1 MSDPYEILGLTP
13 GASDDEVKKAYKSL
27 AKKYHPDVTGNDP
40 KAAEQM
46 QKINAA
52 YDAIMNKKSYGYQDS
67 SSYYRSSASSGYEE
81 PIELQAAVSYI
92 NARRYREA
100 LTALGAVPSNKRNGR
115 WYYLSAVAKMYSS
128 DTAGAKSDIDKAL
141 QFEPDNLQYQ
151 TFRNRMDNS
160 TNYYREYSD
169 RHYKPSI
176 GSGILNFCLTLLMLR
191 FCCCII

>member
-1 MSDPYEILGLTP
+1 MNDPYEILGLTP
-13 GASDDEVKKAYKSL
+13 GASDEEVKKAYKSL

-52 YDAIMNKKSYGYQDS
+52 YDAIMNRKSYGYQDS
-67 SSYYRSSASSGYEE
+67 SYRGQSSSGYEE

-100 LTALGAVPSNKRNGR
+100 LTALEGVPLNKRNGR
-115 WYYLSAVAKMYSS
+115 WYYLSAVAKAYSS
-128 DTAGAKSDIDKAL
+128 DSAGAKSDIDMAI
-141 QFEPDNLQYQ
+141 QMEPDNIQYQ
-151 TFRNRMDNS
+151 TFRSRMGNS
-160 TNYYREYSD
+160 TDYYREYSA
-169 RHYKPSI
+169 RNYKPSV
-176 GSGILNFCLTLLMLR
+176 GSGILNFCLTLMMLR